1 MWFDDLTLRSA
12 RQLVQTAA
20 KALDAPFSIR
30 LWDGSIH
37 PLGANSDP
45 NLFVSIRSAGV
56 IGALL
61 RRPTPENFIR
71 HFARGDVDFHG
82 ADFMTFA
89 ERARVRN
96 SRRRA
101 RSISKLTLAKL
112 LSPFLFA
119 RAPRQ
124 EIEHE
129 WDGDEVGRSRTK
141 EMSKDY
147 IQFHY
152 DISNDFYKLFLDEQ
166 MVYTCAYFTDWSN
179 SLEQAQYDK
188 LDMTCRKLQLAPGDR
203 LLDIGC
209 GWGALAIHAAENY
222 GVEAHGVT
230 LSETQVDL
238 ANERIRERGLED
250 QVRVELMDYRNV
262 KGSYNKIASLGMIE
276 HIGVPN
282 YPEYMGKIASLMPD
296 RGIFLNHG
304 ITRAAKKSKRKFMKA
319 RPEQRLLAKYIFPG
333 GELGHIGNTIECME
347 SRGFRVHD
355 VEGWRDHYAMT
366 CRHWCRRLWEN
377 RDEATEIVGKEK
389 FRLWLAYLGCVS
401 LSLGDG
407 SACIYQT
414 VATRHVSRGHSTMP
428 PTREYLYQS
437 SPETAQRAA

>member
-1 MWFDDLTLRSA
+1 MWYDDLLLNSA

-20 KALDAPFSIR
+20 AAMDAPFSIR

-37 PLGANSDP
+37 PLGPNSDP
-45 NLFVSIRSAGV
+45 DLFLSIGSPGV
-56 IGALL
+56 LGAML
-61 RRPTPENFIR
+61 RRPTPENLIR
-71 HFARGDVDFHG
+71 HYARGDIDFHG

-89 ERARVRN
+89 ERARVKN

-101 RSISKLTLAKL
+101 RGISKWQLVKNLT
-112 LSPFLFA
+112 PFLFA
-119 RAPRQ
+119 GKDRGKDLNS
-124 EIEHE
+124 
-129 WDGDEVGRSRTK
+129 WDGDEVGRQRTQDMSR
-141 EMSKDY
+141 DY

-152 DISNDFYKLFLDEQ
+152 DISNDFYKLFLDER
-166 MVYTCAYFTDWSN
+166 MVYTCAYFTDWNN
-179 SLEQAQYDK
+179 SLDQAQFDK
-188 LDMTCRKLQLAPGDR
+188 LEMICRKLRLEPGDR

-209 GWGALAIHAAENY
+209 GWGALVMHAAEHY

-230 LSETQVDL
+230 LSQTQVDL
-238 ANERIRERGLED
+238 ANERVRERGLQD
-250 QVRVELMDYRNV
+250 RVKIDLIDYRDV
-262 KGSYNKIASLGMIE
+262 DGTYNKVSSVGMIE

-282 YPEYMGKIASLMPD
+282 YSDYMGKIASLMPD

-304 ITRAAKKSKRKFMKA
+304 ITRSAKRSKRKFMKA

-366 CRHWCRRLWEN
+366 CKHWCRRLWQNKEQAI
-377 RDEATEIVGKEK
+377 ELVGKEK
-389 FRLWLAYLGCVS
+389 FRIWLAYLGCVS

-407 SACIYQT
+407 SACIFQT
-414 VATRHVSRGHSTMP
+414 VATRHKSRGLSTLP
-428 PTREYLYQS
+428 PTREYMY
-437 SPETAQRAA
+437 PTAQESVRRAA